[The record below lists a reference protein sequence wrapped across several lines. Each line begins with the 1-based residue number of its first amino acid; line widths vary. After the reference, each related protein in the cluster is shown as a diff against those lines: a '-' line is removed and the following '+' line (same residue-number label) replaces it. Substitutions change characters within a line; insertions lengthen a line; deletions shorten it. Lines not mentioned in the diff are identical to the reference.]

1 MQVYG
6 IFTVRYVKESVYG
19 SIFVVFS
26 YSFGVIGLPFYLHVF
41 IKYTMPLG

>member
-6 IFTVRYVKESVYG
+6 VFTVWYVKESVYG
-19 SIFVVFS
+19 SIVVVLS
-26 YSFGVIGLPFYLHVF
+26 YSFGVISLPFYLHVF